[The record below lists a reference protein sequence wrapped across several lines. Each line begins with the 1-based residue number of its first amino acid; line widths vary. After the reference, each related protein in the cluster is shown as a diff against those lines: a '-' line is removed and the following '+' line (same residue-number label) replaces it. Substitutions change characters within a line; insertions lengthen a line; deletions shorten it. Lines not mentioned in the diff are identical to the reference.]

1 MEKYSN
7 SGKRW
12 SNDEHHQL
20 LDLYNVKKLNVGE
33 ICKQHKRFLGGITSR
48 LKNEDIISF
57 CEEARGYKEFITSS
71 DYEEMKYY
79 QKLYHDEKYKKKEEN
94 NNIEKKKKK
103 TKTNDNILITIKQ
116 SDYDE
121 LKEEITELKSELS
134 EIKTMIKNL
143 AIYDFD

>member
-7 SGKRW
+7 SGQRW
-12 SNDEHHQL
+12 SNDEHQQL
-20 LDLYNVKKLNVGE
+20 LHLYNVKKLNVGE

-48 LKNEDIISF
+48 LKNEGIISF
-57 CEEARGYKEFITSS
+57 CEEARGYNEFITSD

-79 QKLYHDEKYKKKEEN
+79 QKLYHDEKYKKREGN
-94 NNIEKKKKK
+94 NNIEKKKTKK
-103 TKTNDNILITIKQ
+103 NDNILITIKQ

-121 LKEEITELKSELS
+121 LKEEITELKSELL

>member
-7 SGKRW
+7 SGQKW
-12 SNDEHHQL
+12 SEGEDGKL
-20 LDLYNVKKLNVGE
+20 IRLYNVEKLNIGE
-33 ICKQHKRFLGGITSR
+33 ICKQHKRFIGGITSR
-48 LKNEDIISF
+48 LKKNGILFQYEYP
-57 CEEARGYKEFITSS
+57 RGYKEFINSD

-79 QKLYHDEKYKKKEEN
+79 QKLYHDEKKCKRRA
-94 NNIEKKKKK
+94 NNIEKKK

-134 EIKTMIKNL
+134 EIKTMIKRL